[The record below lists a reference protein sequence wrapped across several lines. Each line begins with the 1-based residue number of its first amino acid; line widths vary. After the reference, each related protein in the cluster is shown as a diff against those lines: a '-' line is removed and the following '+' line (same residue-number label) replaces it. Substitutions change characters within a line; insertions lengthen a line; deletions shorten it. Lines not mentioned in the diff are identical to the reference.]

1 MHDKI
6 ISSYV
11 ENGVFMFRKARSYDT
26 FKVVAIFLGLFFII
40 IGIGACSGNL
50 IAGIFIIL
58 LGLGLSVAGILV
70 EAFLFSH
77 QKRIDASFPL
87 NYSVYLN
94 GQPLPISAP
103 EQIAATYGRIQ
114 PGEELDVFF
123 SPPYAD
129 VVSWK
134 FIKIKNQYLSF
145 PTLQG
150 KNDQLVTFFT
160 MPQSNANTTI
170 MDISC
175 FLMGLMKYNIMAS
188 HQVAFP

>member
-11 ENGVFMFRKARSYDT
+11 EKG
-26 FKVVAIFLGLFFII
+26 
-40 IGIGACSGNL
+40 
-50 IAGIFIIL
+50 
-58 LGLGLSVAGILV
+58 V

-114 PGEELDVFF
+114 PGG
-123 SPPYAD
+123 
-129 VVSWK
+129 
-134 FIKIKNQYLSF
+134 LSF
-145 PTLQG
+145 REEKVLPLKDREFG
-150 KNDQLVTFFT
+150 NVLNDKEIGRVRNRL
-160 MPQSNANTTI
+160 
-170 MDISC
+170 
-175 FLMGLMKYNIMAS
+175 
-188 HQVAFP
+188 